1 MRAGWNVN
9 RRTATSAV
17 YSLAA
22 VALLVTLW
30 AVADVRPSPI
40 LFFVFAVPFVW
51 LEIHS
56 VEVNDKLRISSSIM
70 VLLSAGVVFDS
81 GSRALGMALMA
92 GLWPFVPADFRE
104 RRVFFP
110 AVNFSQAVISA
121 AVAGVILDTLDP
133 GDVESVGGLIGTAGA
148 AVAAAVAFAVL
159 SALQLRLLIRVA
171 LNSSQVA
178 AWTDMGRIVVTFA
191 VLGAIGGMLGAT
203 LVAMNEIVLLPVFFI
218 IYLIGQ
224 LAFQSYADLR
234 QAHETTVQGF
244 IKTLEAKDMFIHG
257 HTARVA
263 SFSQMIGQE
272 LGFTPK
278 HLEELRWAALLHDI
292 GAVAV
297 PRDLLRNRRSLTD
310 EEQAQL
316 LTNMENVEQE
326 LYESEFL
333 RPMMERAARL
343 RIRFSESPGDE
354 VTHDAQVLA
363 VAKWFDS
370 VTNTRV
376 QGQALTQDRALAQLR
391 AESPYRYDPKVVDA
405 FERALHAS
413 GFQYGAVEYD
423 STKTLE
429 DYAREAMY
437 ER

>member
-1 MRAGWNVN
+1 MRLGRRLN
-9 RRTATSAV
+9 RRA
-17 YSLAA
+17 LFAA
-22 VALLVTLW
+22 GYLVLALLCLGL
-30 AVADVRPSPI
+30 
-40 LFFVFAVPFVW
+40 LFRTQQFPHPVFFAVFAIPYVW

-56 VEVNDKLRISSSIM
+56 VEINDKLRVSSSVM
-70 VLLSAGVVFDS
+70 VLLSAGVWF
-81 GSRALGMALMA
+81 GEGAAALGMACMA
-92 GLWPFVPADFRE
+92 GLWPLVPADIQQ

-110 AVNFSQAVISA
+110 VVNFAQYVISA
-121 AVAGVILDTLDP
+121 AAAGLVLDLMIRADLSGPTLL
-133 GDVESVGGLIGTAGA
+133 VNTALA
-148 AVAAAVAFAVL
+148 AVAAATVHSIL
-159 SALQLRLLIRVA
+159 TSLQVRLIVRVGLRQ
-171 LNSSQVA
+171 SQVA
-178 AWTDMGRIVVTFA
+178 PWTDMGRIIATFA

-203 LVAMNEIVLLPVFFI
+203 LKAMNNIVLLPIFFV

-234 QAHETTVQGF
+234 QAHESTVRGF
-244 IKTLEAKDMFIHG
+244 IKTLEAKDMFMHG

-263 SFSQMIGQE
+263 TFAGMIGEE
-272 LGFTPK
+272 LDYTPNQ
-278 HLEELRWAALLHDI
+278 LERLRWAALLHDV

-316 LTNMENVEQE
+316 LANMENVEQE
-326 LYESEFL
+326 LLESDFL

-343 RIRFSESPGDE
+343 RMRFSESPKDE
-354 VTHDAQVLA
+354 ITADAQVLA

-376 QGQALTQDRALAQLR
+376 QGQAMTQERALAQLR
-391 AESPYRYDPKVVDA
+391 AESPYRYDPKVVEA
-405 FERALHAS
+405 FARVLQAS

-429 DYAREAMY
+429 DYAKEAMY
-437 ER
+437 DR